1 MDNENIE
8 ENNIEPDVENA
19 AEDEQQVEERSSEDE
34 IAQLNDKLLRLGA
47 EFDNFRKR
55 SIREKEEL
63 RKHATENLMVEMLE
77 VCDNF
82 ERALHSAKAADD
94 PKSIVEGVEMVLKQ
108 FISILE
114 KEGIKKIECKGEE
127 FDPHLHE
134 AMLHIETDECPD
146 NTIIDVHKPGYTL
159 HSKVIRPVMVTVAKK
174 PEDDSNKSEK

>member
-1 MDNENIE
+1 MDKENLE
-8 ENNIEPDVENA
+8 ENDVEPDMENA
-19 AEDEQQVEERSSEDE
+19 QGDEQVEERSSEDE
-34 IAQLNDKLLRLGA
+34 IAELNDKLLRLGA

-55 SIREKEEL
+55 SKREKEEL
-63 RKHATENLMVEMLE
+63 RKYATENLMVEMLE

-94 PKSIVEGVEMVLKQ
+94 SKSIVEGVEMVLKQ

-114 KEGIKKIECKGEE
+114 KEGVKKIECKGEE
-127 FDPHLHE
+127 FDPYLHE
-134 AMLHIETDECPD
+134 AMMHIVTIKHPD
-146 NTIIDVHKPGYTL
+146 NTIIDIQKPGYML

>member
-1 MDNENIE
+1 MDKENLE
-8 ENNIEPDVENA
+8 DNNVEPDMENA
-19 AEDEQQVEERSSEDE
+19 PVDEQVEEQSSEDE
-34 IAQLNDKLLRLGA
+34 IAELNDKLLRLGA

-55 SIREKEEL
+55 SKREKEEL

-82 ERALHSAKAADD
+82 ERALHSAKSADD
-94 PKSIVEGVEMVLKQ
+94 SKSIVEGVEMVLKQ

-114 KEGIKKIECKGEE
+114 KEGVKKIECKGEE
-127 FDPHLHE
+127 FDPYLHE
-134 AMLHIETDECPD
+134 AMMHIETDEYPD